1 MRQSSDSPAPGPAA
15 VLGVSRSSSNAS
27 AAPRKVRLSDR
38 ELLARVQ
45 RVAVPDGPVD
55 LRRLSPKRGWRR
67 VRAGVAGGMEMQS
80 RVLRVPTSTAPFQT
94 RQCQVVVGG
103 EIKARASELL
113 SLLRAPTESESNALM
128 RALYGSQF
136 IYSSLL
142 HTVPSSERGSMPS
155 PPPRGSLHT
164 AGGQQLMVRTVSF
177 AHSGLFNPF
186 KQRASTATAPS
197 DSMTTSDSP
206 SSSHHRQTSGA
217 KNEQCCYVDLLTPTQ
232 EGFKL
237 AFCSLGAAEVTAGK
251 APPER
256 VIALH
261 PISGWLTAEP
271 KPGNPGTLQITF
283 QAAFPGD
290 LPGGCTSRVAQ
301 VRLLFI
307 AKGVPRLE
315 KVLRRRRRY
324 HRHQRSA
331 PGRLWQ
337 AILNPFRAIGVV
349 GSDEEASGGTH
360 HNWHCIACTRSFLPT
375 LRKKWSRCDLCA
387 YRVCAEPPCCS
398 QERVAIYN
406 RYVAPLLVC
415 ARCRECIDE
424 RGSPCR
430 GSGNP
435 LGSTGGDVRYTGV
448 SLHFADRES
457 ELEPELELD
466 PSDQAHDRWGT
477 IGAPSTTRRSS
488 GVTHRK
494 RRTQSDP
501 PPMLGLAFSSSGD
514 DSSSS
519 GAEIAPGARTK
530 H

>member
-1 MRQSSDSPAPGPAA
+1 MRQSSDSPAPAPA
-15 VLGVSRSSSNAS
+15 VLGASVSSSSLS
-27 AAPRKVRLSDR
+27 AAQRKVRLTDR
-38 ELLARVQ
+38 ELFARVQ
-45 RVAVPDGPVD
+45 RVVVPDGSVD
-55 LRRLSPKRGWRR
+55 LHRLSSRRGWKR
-67 VRAGVAGGMEMQS
+67 VRTGVTGGMSVQY
-80 RVLRVPTSTAPFQT
+80 RVLRCIAPSQT

-103 EIKARASELL
+103 EIKARTSELL
-113 SLLRAPTESESNALM
+113 SLLRAPTESESNALL

-142 HTVPSSERGSMPS
+142 HAIPNTERGSLPS
-155 PPPRGSLHT
+155 PPQRESTHCNT
-164 AGGQQLMVRTVSF
+164 GQQLMVRTVSF
-177 AHSGLFNPF
+177 AHKGLFNPF
-186 KQRASTATAPS
+186 KQRASTATAS
-197 DSMTTSDSP
+197 DSITSDSQR
-206 SSSHHRQTSGA
+206 SSHHQQHYGR
-217 KNEQCCYVDLLTPTQ
+217 KNEQCCLIELLTPTQ

-237 AFCSLGAAEVTAGK
+237 AFCTLDASEVTAGK

-283 QAAFPGD
+283 QAAFPGS
-290 LPGGCTSRVAQ
+290 LPDSCDWRVAQ
-301 VRLLFI
+301 DRLLFI
-307 AKGVPRLE
+307 GRGICRLE
-315 KVLRRRRRY
+315 KVLRRRRRH
-324 HRHQRSA
+324 HRHQHTA

-337 AILNPFRAIGVV
+337 AMLNPFRAIGVV
-349 GSDEEASGGTH
+349 GLDEEGSGGTH
-360 HNWHCIACTRSFLPT
+360 HNWHCIACTRSFFPT

-387 YRVCAEPPCCS
+387 YRICAEPPCCS

-424 RGSPCR
+424 RENPDR

-435 LGSTGGDVRYTGV
+435 LGNSTGDARYTGI
-448 SLHFADRES
+448 SLRFTGRES

-466 PSDQAHDRWGT
+466 PMGQSYDRWGT
-477 IGAPSTTRRSS
+477 TTTTARRSS
-488 GVTHRK
+488 GGVRRK

-501 PPMLGLAFSSSGD
+501 PPLLGLAFSSSGD

-519 GAEIAPGARTK
+519 GADIAPDARSK